1 MSERPGEGEADGVV
15 AGDRGN
21 WGGEEVVEGGGKKGR
36 LPENL
41 SGSQGGLPENLSG
54 SLFYFYTVLTIS
66 IVV

>member
-21 WGGEEVVEGGGKKGR
+21 WGEEEVVEGGGKKGR

-41 SGSQGGLPENLSG
+41 SGS
-54 SLFYFYTVLTIS
+54 LFYFCTVLTIS

>member
-15 AGDRGN
+15 AGDRSN

-41 SGSQGGLPENLSG
+41 SGS
-54 SLFYFYTVLTIS
+54 LFYFYTVLTIS

>member
-21 WGGEEVVEGGGKKGR
+21 WGGEEVVEGGG
-36 LPENL
+36 
-41 SGSQGGLPENLSG
+41 QTGGLPENLSG

>member
-21 WGGEEVVEGGGKKGR
+21 CGGEEVVEGGGKKGR

-41 SGSQGGLPENLSG
+41 SGS
-54 SLFYFYTVLTIS
+54 LFYFYTVLTIS

>member
-21 WGGEEVVEGGGKKGR
+21 WVGEEVVEGGGTKGR

-41 SGSQGGLPENLSG
+41 SGS
-54 SLFYFYTVLTIS
+54 LFYLYSVLTIS

>member
-41 SGSQGGLPENLSG
+41 KVRFCVSAA
-54 SLFYFYTVLTIS
+54 
-66 IVV
+66 VVCFR

>member
-21 WGGEEVVEGGGKKGR
+21 WGGEEVVEGGGKKWR
-36 LPENL
+36 
-41 SGSQGGLPENLSG
+41 LPENLSG

>member
-15 AGDRGN
+15 AGDRRNG
-21 WGGEEVVEGGGKKGR
+21 GGEEVVEGGGKK
-36 LPENL
+36 
-41 SGSQGGLPENLSG
+41 GGLPENLSG

>member
-41 SGSQGGLPENLSG
+41 SGR
-54 SLFYFYTVLTIS
+54 LFYFYTVLTIS

>member
-21 WGGEEVVEGGGKKGR
+21 WGGEEVVVGGGKKGR
-36 LPENL
+36 
-41 SGSQGGLPENLSG
+41 LPENLSG

>member
-21 WGGEEVVEGGGKKGR
+21 GGGEEVVEGGGKKGR

-41 SGSQGGLPENLSG
+41 SGS
-54 SLFYFYTVLTIS
+54 LFYFYTVLTIS